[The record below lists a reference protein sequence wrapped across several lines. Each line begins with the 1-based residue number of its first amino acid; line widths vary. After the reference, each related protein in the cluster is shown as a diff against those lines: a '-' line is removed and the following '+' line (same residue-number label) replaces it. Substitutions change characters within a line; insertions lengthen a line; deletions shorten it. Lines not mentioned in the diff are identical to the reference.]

1 MANFNKNKIIAGAV
15 AVILLGTLG
24 FYFAS
29 SAYRSYMTNKSNM
42 TNQTNGAER
51 TETTYTSIEDAPIEE
66 RFDNSVVAQRIDENG
81 WYVKFSSGDEIE
93 IPNSYFRSI
102 YNADNTEADVRN
114 KLKAKFK
121 GNNINWDKVF
131 FEFDNKG
138 NLTNVTWEN

>member
-15 AVILLGTLG
+15 AVFLLGAVG
-24 FYFAS
+24 FYV
-29 SAYRSYMTNKSNM
+29 AYKTNGKNGVNGNG
-42 TNQTNGAER
+42 TNQAER
-51 TETTYTSIEDAPIEE
+51 TETTYTSIEDAPVEE
-66 RFDNSVVAQRIDENG
+66 RFDNAVVAQRIDENG

>member
-1 MANFNKNKIIAGAV
+1 MANFNKNKIIAGAT
-15 AVILLGTLG
+15 AVFLLGAVG
-24 FYFAS
+24 FYV
-29 SAYRSYMTNKSNM
+29 AYKTNGKNGVNGNG
-42 TNQTNGAER
+42 TNQAER

-81 WYVKFSSGDEIE
+81 WYVKFSTGDEIE

-102 YNADNTEADVRN
+102 YNADNTETDVRN

-121 GNNINWDKVF
+121 GNNVNWDKVF

-138 NLTNVTWEN
+138 NLTNVTWIN

>member
-15 AVILLGTLG
+15 AVFLLGAVG
-24 FYFAS
+24 FYV
-29 SAYRSYMTNKSNM
+29 AYKTNGKNGVNGNG
-42 TNQTNGAER
+42 TNQAET

-81 WYVKFSSGDEIE
+81 WYVKFSTGDEIE

-102 YNADNTEADVRN
+102 YNADNTETDVRN

-121 GNNINWDKVF
+121 GNNVNWDKVF

-138 NLTNVTWEN
+138 NLTNVTWGN

>member
-51 TETTYTSIEDAPIEE
+51 TETTYTSIEDAPVEE
-66 RFDNSVVAQRIDENG
+66 RFDENG

-93 IPNSYFRSI
+93 IPNSYFISI

>member
-1 MANFNKNKIIAGAV
+1 MANFNKNKIIAGAT
-15 AVILLGTLG
+15 AVFLLGAVG
-24 FYFAS
+24 FYV
-29 SAYRSYMTNKSNM
+29 AYKTNGKNGVNGNG
-42 TNQTNGAER
+42 TNQAET

-102 YNADNTEADVRN
+102 YNADNTSADVRN

-121 GNNINWDKVF
+121 GNNVNWDKVF

-138 NLTNVTWEN
+138 NLTNVTWIN

>member
-1 MANFNKNKIIAGAV
+1 MANFNKNKIIAGAT
-15 AVILLGTLG
+15 AVFLLGAVG
-24 FYFAS
+24 FYV
-29 SAYRSYMTNKSNM
+29 AYKTNGKNGVNGNG
-42 TNQTNGAER
+42 TNQAER
-51 TETTYTSIEDAPIEE
+51 TETTYTSIEDAPVEE
-66 RFDNSVVAQRIDENG
+66 RFDNAVVAQRIDENG